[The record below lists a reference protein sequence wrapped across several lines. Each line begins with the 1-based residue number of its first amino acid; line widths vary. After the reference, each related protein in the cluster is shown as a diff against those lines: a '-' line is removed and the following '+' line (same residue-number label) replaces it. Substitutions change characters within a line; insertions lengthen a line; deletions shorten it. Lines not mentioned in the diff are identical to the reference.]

1 MAKEKK
7 GKLITVTSMKGG
19 VGKTTTILLLASI
32 YRKLEK
38 KVLLLDLDLYT
49 GSIAFSLNAE
59 VKSSIFNVCDD
70 MANNRY
76 KGINGGEYICHYDEF
91 IDVLSSP
98 KDPRQANKVDTKCLE
113 ILMNSLTNYYDVILV
128 DTNHIL
134 DVYKMIAF
142 EYSDSIVNIFTND
155 AFDLKGTKNFVSIC
169 KNVGVDNFLLVL
181 NNAQDDR
188 KRYFSDY
195 DIKGVIKHPID
206 YILPTSLRVRNFD
219 MYVTEGKLLEYFLGL
234 KTTNKEI
241 EKLALRLLEGSKKGA
256 SKDEEK

>member
-19 VGKTTTILLLASI
+19 VGKTATILLLASV
-32 YRKLEK
+32 YKKMEK
-38 KVLLLDLDLYT
+38 KVLLLDLDLCT
-49 GSIAFSLNAE
+49 GSIAFSLNAN
-59 VKSSIFNVCDD
+59 VKSSVFNVCDD

-76 KGINGGEYICHYDEF
+76 KGINAGDYICHYDEF
-91 IDVLSSP
+91 IDILSAP

-113 ILMNSLTNYYDVILV
+113 ILMNSLTNYYDVVLV

-155 AFDLKGTKNFVSIC
+155 CLDLKGTKNFVSIC
-169 KNVGVDNFLLVL
+169 KNVGVNNFLLVL
-181 NNAQDDR
+181 NNAQDER

-195 DIKGVIKHPID
+195 DIKGVIKHSID
-206 YILPTSLRVRNFD
+206 YILPASLRIKNFD
-219 MYVTEGKLLEYFLGL
+219 MYIMEGTLLDYFLRL
-234 KTTNKEI
+234 KKTNKEI
-241 EKLALRLLEGSKKGA
+241 EKLALRLLEISKKGA
-256 SKDEEK
+256 NNDEEK